1 MTRRKNASDIARAS
15 LTRAS
20 LIGGVLGALLL
31 AGCPRPQ
38 PAPKG
43 ESEVAP
49 PAAGNLPQPSPP
61 PAAGNP
67 PASGNLPQPGAL
79 PPPPP
84 APPPKPPGKIK
95 IIVRSIP
102 TKANVRWGKKVLGQ
116 TPFTLERPRDSG
128 PVDLIVVSDGYFPV
142 HTRAYTFRNDAFTVK
157 LTKLDDRMTLFG
169 AKKELESLPINAP
182 PDSLA
187 APPADSTPPPG
198 LAPLEP
204 APVQPAPSQPAP

>member
-1 MTRRKNASDIARAS
+1 MCRSRAWCIRRGRRRFRKTFPSRAREAANDPAKKRIRY
-15 LTRAS
+15 RARIIDARIINRRR
-20 LIGGVLGALLL
+20 IGRVAVGGLSAPAAGAE
-31 AGCPRPQ
+31 R
-38 PAPKG
+38 G
-43 ESEVAP
+43 ERG

-116 TPFTLERPRDSG
+116 TPFTLERPRDS
-128 PVDLIVVSDGYFPV
+128 
-142 HTRAYTFRNDAFTVK
+142 
-157 LTKLDDRMTLFG
+157 
-169 AKKELESLPINAP
+169 
-182 PDSLA
+182 
-187 APPADSTPPPG
+187 
-198 LAPLEP
+198 
-204 APVQPAPSQPAP
+204 